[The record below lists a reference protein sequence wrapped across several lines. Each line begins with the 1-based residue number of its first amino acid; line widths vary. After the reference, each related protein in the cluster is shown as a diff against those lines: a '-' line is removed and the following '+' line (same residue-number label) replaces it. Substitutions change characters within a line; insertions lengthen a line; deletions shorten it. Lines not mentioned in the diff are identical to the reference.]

1 MHQLLCYPALS
12 ATRENTCYMNVCY
25 KNIGSEEYVL
35 QECLLQ
41 KNTGSNKYVL
51 QECLLQIDRQQIY
64 GQEKIRPSAG
74 MLALK

>member
-1 MHQLLCYPALS
+1 
-12 ATRENTCYMNVCY
+12 MNVCY

-41 KNTGSNKYVL
+41 KIQEAITKYVL